1 MKKTLLQVGLC
12 LFTLALN
19 AQSRLHK
26 IEGETTLNLQNS
38 IIKKKT
44 IAKNL
49 LCQDT
54 LRYAEVKEQTLSVT
68 PTYYY
73 QTLFRS
79 DNEEISMA
87 YLSSFSNTIH
97 GIEFLARRSEYSS
110 STGAVVQVSIYSSSQ
125 SFEPNTLIGS
135 ATITITD
142 EVNFDYYVANFP
154 VPLTVT
160 GNYCVVVKPITTN
173 SVIDLIINDV
183 NVSSYDELFCRF
195 KSDYYA
201 SSSSEWIAIPSFTEY
216 VVSPANFEPLVAPI
230 VSYNLGTQINA
241 IEQIICKNEI
251 LTLNAEITPN
261 GIYGNR
267 FYNYYSF
274 WANFNSG
281 TIDSTLNWQ
290 TPNSVIGSSSSGT
303 QTTVQYNSVAQ
314 HQITLINNLGF
325 YSSCLDQDNIVITI
339 SEPNTSAGN
348 DITICAGEPVTLN
361 ASGADSYNWNNN
373 VSNGVP
379 FTTTISGVYTV
390 EGTDSLGC
398 MKTDV
403 LTITVNPLPNTSAG
417 NDITICAGEPVTLNA
432 SGADSYN
439 WNNNVSN
446 GVQFTVTS
454 TDTYVVEGT
463 NSLGCM
469 KADSLIITVNS
480 LPTVSLAAFNSI
492 CDTAGIVNLTGGS
505 PAGGTY
511 SGISVSNNAFNTSIG
526 VGTYPIT
533 YSYTNNNNCSAS
545 SLNDLTVIE
554 CSNVGLS
561 EEITGNFLLYPN
573 PANDNLILEASND
586 LLGREYNIF
595 DFSGRIIIQG
605 KINTLTQKIEITNI
619 SNGSYLFEIE
629 NASKNSIKF
638 VKM

>member
-19 AQSRLHK
+19 AQSKLHK

-54 LRYAEVKEQTLSVT
+54 LRYAEAKEQTLSVT

-73 QTLFRS
+73 QELYRAS
-79 DNEEISMA
+79 NEEISMA

-97 GIEFLARRSEYSS
+97 GVEFLARRSEYSS
-110 STGAVVQVSIYSSSQ
+110 STSAVVQVSIYSSSQ

-142 EVNFDYYVANFP
+142 EVNFDYYVVNFP

-173 SVIDLIINDV
+173 SVIDLIVNDA

-314 HQITLINNLGF
+314 HQITLINNFGF

>member
-1 MKKTLLQVGLC
+1 
-12 LFTLALN
+12 
-19 AQSRLHK
+19 
-26 IEGETTLNLQNS
+26 
-38 IIKKKT
+38 
-44 IAKNL
+44 
-49 LCQDT
+49 
-54 LRYAEVKEQTLSVT
+54 
-68 PTYYY
+68 
-73 QTLFRS
+73 
-79 DNEEISMA
+79 
-87 YLSSFSNTIH
+87 
-97 GIEFLARRSEYSS
+97 
-110 STGAVVQVSIYSSSQ
+110 
-125 SFEPNTLIGS
+125 
-135 ATITITD
+135 
-142 EVNFDYYVANFP
+142 
-154 VPLTVT
+154 
-160 GNYCVVVKPITTN
+160 
-173 SVIDLIINDV
+173 
-183 NVSSYDELFCRF
+183 
-195 KSDYYA
+195 
-201 SSSSEWIAIPSFTEY
+201 
-216 VVSPANFEPLVAPI
+216 
-230 VSYNLGTQINA
+230 
-241 IEQIICKNEI
+241 
-251 LTLNAEITPN
+251 
-261 GIYGNR
+261 
-267 FYNYYSF
+267 
-274 WANFNSG
+274 
-281 TIDSTLNWQ
+281 
-290 TPNSVIGSSSSGT
+290 
-303 QTTVQYNSVAQ
+303 
-314 HQITLINNLGF
+314 
-325 YSSCLDQDNIVITI
+325 
-339 SEPNTSAGN
+339 
-348 DITICAGEPVTLN
+348 
-361 ASGADSYNWNNN
+361 
-373 VSNGVP
+373 
-379 FTTTISGVYTV
+379 
-390 EGTDSLGC
+390 

-403 LTITVNPLPNTSAG
+403 LTITVIPLPNTSAG
-417 NDITICAGEPVTLNA
+417 NDITICAGEPVILNA

-554 CSNVGLS
+554 CSNAGLS
-561 EEITGNFLLYPN
+561 AEITGNFLLYPN

-586 LLGREYNIF
+586 FLGKEYNIF